1 MDAVAEL
8 MSTGNY
14 KIVSESPTCITVA
27 PISNGSFVRSLGL
40 ATKAAEVAKQHG
52 ARLLCTSSLCWTRI
66 AK

>member
-1 MDAVAEL
+1 MNAVTEL
-8 MSTGNY
+8 MATGNY

-40 ATKAAEVAKQHG
+40 ATKAAEVAKKHG
-52 ARLLCTSSLCWTRI
+52 ARLLVSSGLCWTRI